1 MEEARQPWAEPPR
14 DAAATSPRDPSTA
27 AADAAPHAPHPALA
41 TAAQAAAREFLASPE
56 RAVHVPPAPPPAAAS
71 HHLNPTPPPAP
82 PAPPAHASATLATA
96 AQAAARSMSAA
107 PAPAATGSN
116 AIAITDSVVRELRR
130 QQDAA
135 RKLLDQD
142 VAPAHHRDAPTDAPT
157 DGAVAL
163 HGGDA
168 VDSDPASDS
177 DDDDAMDASTP
188 PSPSSGPPVPPTFA
202 VTGAPLDI
210 DAAWAAH
217 SRTPMDAS
225 MDGVAAAREA
235 WVCCDEPGC
244 GKWRRVPSAV
254 AHGVGDS
261 DSWRCADSRD
271 ARFAGCHLP
280 QELDD
285 DEIDRRVNAAAAA
298 EREALLAASRA
309 EAERL
314 KREKKRRLD
323 REYRER
329 KKARLAAERRAAR
342 VAAGLPPDSPP
353 RPPKKEKPPPKPK
366 PPPRPAPPPPPP
378 PPPPRFYPLAAV
390 MCVAEACGKWRR
402 VPRRVADQLGPRDR
416 WVCAF
421 NTAAPPEERQCAH
434 PQEWA
439 DDDAV
444 REWTREQ
451 RRLEEDARAAGA
463 PVDGD
468 PDAEPTKT
476 SAVSGGGG
484 GFGAVGAVGAVGAS
498 AEDDEAARRRREEAG
513 IRDDLPRGSVSGYAA
528 EAMTAEDEEA
538 HEDPTRAE
546 GTPRTIPPPRARGQP
561 HAAVPVLCG
570 GVPGVFLARRAM
582 FRCMCDEDLENCR
595 AASGDGDGVV
605 LTTTAFEKHC
615 GMEKSKNWRNSVSVV
630 CSDHPRPVKIGIWL
644 GEVGVDVARGK
655 GGGAAAGGSSN
666 KSGGGGGGADADAS
680 KRKAGKPVD
689 DRWQPAR
696 PGPLDALPLRNVMAA
711 LEALLDR
718 CWPESPEEGRRAV
731 ARAGAVCKA
740 WLCAAQT
747 VVKTRGMEKWRPE
760 KSPEPEVKTEETDAR
775 AEDDG
780 DAAAMDVD
788 AIKTEEQPE
797 RATAKKDESPP
808 ADRLPNGERAPE
820 GGYRAPEGAD
830 GAPEGADGAPE
841 GAERAPEDG
850 GLTEEELAAEEKRR
864 ARRERDRERR
874 RKEGYVERKFEV
886 DHTATRAQLA
896 AIEDYVPRGDPDEV
910 ARERTV
916 TLAPDQPTAASA
928 AAAKTAAAAAA
939 AASPPPPHIATKHP
953 GEDAV
958 DRRVR
963 VFWPEEN
970 AFFTGIVA
978 AYNSKTGK
986 HTINYDDGDVE
997 SVTLTKER
1005 MEWLEPDGAAMPP
1018 PGGGAVVV
1026 HPNGDISDPNKPP
1039 GWWPVVARWP
1049 TVDGKQSRRK
1059 VMGSQVHEQETYGVD
1074 YVTARDVVAC
1084 FRSVLPEYDDDELW
1098 AISDQLMMQVNASY
1112 GPMAPDCAATQSL
1125 ALAAE
1130 DCAEKM
1136 ERGRGARATASAKA
1150 LWRLAAEARSAP
1162 EMFAVHRKGFGVV
1175 CKDPAG
1181 VKAGDLVVDFLGEMY
1196 PPWAWMAKQDA
1207 IKTAQKLRGMKECG
1221 PPEFYNMQLERPPG
1235 DAEGFSILFVDAM
1248 HYNNYA
1254 ARLSHSCDPNVEVS
1268 LRAIDGKYCINFY
1281 AKKDV
1286 RPGEELCYNYHSC
1299 TDSMKEVEAAF
1310 CLCGAKRCRASYLA
1324 FVGEQ
1329 GNNHVLRRCHRLV
1342 ERQAALLAAGDAT
1355 GPPSDDA
1362 VAAMAEVGLKV
1373 GRGLLRDAPPWLTH
1387 FVGHVALFMRR
1398 ELARLPRDILA
1409 EHRATTAKEVKKAN
1423 GKWIPPPFGLGDAEI
1438 EALSVRE
1445 NRLQSMAICLSKV
1458 RYLLGRGSER
1468 APFADAPPPMTPLSE
1483 RDVAVRFFGT
1493 GRDSMLQ
1500 NLIACMAPHARHGED
1515 ALAHAAFVSEAE
1527 QVAREV
1533 CQGVGVDGEG
1543 AAKDDE
1549 GAEAEN
1555 EGGAN
1560 EAEGADGGAASRWKS
1575 EASRLPRRSTRE
1587 GLLWLRDR
1595 LASMPPTRGARHDV
1609 AAELVHMHAHT
1620 RRYWINSVDPA
1631 HAALRA
1637 DPIEVRENEVN
1648 SYGIGAEGASEKIVQ
1663 SVERTYKPGTTA
1675 GSLLMWYKQDIG
1687 DPGQWVQ
1694 SNRKGVITLPDLS
1707 CAYSPRPEIS
1717 VARATPRERET
1728 WLAHLATTPDQP
1740 WPMNS
1745 GPWGVSNAQRV
1756 HGSPMLDAF
1765 VDAHADGWGTTRGGE
1780 PDGEGAPKV
1789 DAAVLAWLLDRKSFG
1804 A

>member
-1 MEEARQPWAEPPR
+1 
-14 DAAATSPRDPSTA
+14 
-27 AADAAPHAPHPALA
+27 
-41 TAAQAAAREFLASPE
+41 
-56 RAVHVPPAPPPAAAS
+56 
-71 HHLNPTPPPAP
+71 
-82 PAPPAHASATLATA
+82 
-96 AQAAARSMSAA
+96 
-107 PAPAATGSN
+107 
-116 AIAITDSVVRELRR
+116 
-130 QQDAA
+130 
-135 RKLLDQD
+135 
-142 VAPAHHRDAPTDAPT
+142 
-157 DGAVAL
+157 
-163 HGGDA
+163 
-168 VDSDPASDS
+168 
-177 DDDDAMDASTP
+177 
-188 PSPSSGPPVPPTFA
+188 
-202 VTGAPLDI
+202 
-210 DAAWAAH
+210 
-217 SRTPMDAS
+217 
-225 MDGVAAAREA
+225 
-235 WVCCDEPGC
+235 
-244 GKWRRVPSAV
+244 
-254 AHGVGDS
+254 
-261 DSWRCADSRD
+261 
-271 ARFAGCHLP
+271 
-280 QELDD
+280 
-285 DEIDRRVNAAAAA
+285 
-298 EREALLAASRA
+298 
-309 EAERL
+309 
-314 KREKKRRLD
+314 
-323 REYRER
+323 
-329 KKARLAAERRAAR
+329 
-342 VAAGLPPDSPP
+342 
-353 RPPKKEKPPPKPK
+353 
-366 PPPRPAPPPPPP
+366 
-378 PPPPRFYPLAAV
+378 
-390 MCVAEACGKWRR
+390 
-402 VPRRVADQLGPRDR
+402 
-416 WVCAF
+416 
-421 NTAAPPEERQCAH
+421 
-434 PQEWA
+434 
-439 DDDAV
+439 
-444 REWTREQ
+444 
-451 RRLEEDARAAGA
+451 
-463 PVDGD
+463 
-468 PDAEPTKT
+468 
-476 SAVSGGGG
+476 
-484 GFGAVGAVGAVGAS
+484 
-498 AEDDEAARRRREEAG
+498 
-513 IRDDLPRGSVSGYAA
+513 
-528 EAMTAEDEEA
+528 MTAEDEEA

-561 HAAVPVLCG
+561 HAAVPAVCG

-582 FRCMCDEDLENCR
+582 FRCMCDETLENCR
-595 AASGDGDGVV
+595 AKSGDGDGVI

-644 GEVGVDVARGK
+644 GEVGIDVARGK

-666 KSGGGGGGADADAS
+666 KSSGGGADADAS
-680 KRKAGKPVD
+680 KRKGGKLAD

-696 PGPLDALPLRNVMAA
+696 PGPLDALPIRNIMAA

-731 ARAGAVCKA
+731 ARAGTVCKA

-760 KSPEPEVKTEETDAR
+760 KTPELEPEPEVKTEERETVA
-775 AEDDG
+775 AENG
-780 DAAAMDVD
+780 DAAMDVD
-788 AIKTEEQPE
+788 AIEAE
-797 RATAKKDESPP
+797 RATFSAKKDESPSV
-808 ADRLPNGERAPE
+808 ADAERVSNGEVSEE
-820 GGYRAPEGAD
+820 GD
-830 GAPEGADGAPE
+830 GAP
-841 GAERAPEDG
+841 G
-850 GLTEEELAAEEKRR
+850 GGDSTEEERAAEEKRR

-896 AIEDYVPRGDPDEV
+896 AIEEYVPRGDPDEV
-910 ARERTV
+910 SRERAV
-916 TLAPDQPTAASA
+916 TLAPDQPTAA
-928 AAAKTAAAAAA
+928 AAAAARLA
-939 AASPPPPHIATKHP
+939 AATAASSAPPPHVATKHP

-978 AYNSKTGK
+978 SYDGKTGT
-986 HTINYDDGDVE
+986 HVVHYDDGDVE

-1005 MEWLEPDGAAMPP
+1005 MEWLEPDGAALPP

-1059 VMGSQVHEQETYGVD
+1059 VMGSQVREQETYGVD
-1074 YVTARDVVAC
+1074 YVTGRDVVAC
-1084 FRSVLPEYDDDELW
+1084 FRLVLPEYDDDELW

-1112 GPMAPDCAATQSL
+1112 GPMTPDCAATQSL

-1136 ERGRGARATASAKA
+1136 ARRGGARATASAKA

-1268 LRAIDGKYCINFY
+1268 LRAIDGEYCINFY

-1286 RPGEELCYNYHSC
+1286 QPGEELCYNYHSC

-1355 GPPSDDA
+1355 GTPSDDA
-1362 VAAMAEVGLKV
+1362 VAAMAEVGLKI
-1373 GRGLLRDAPPWLTH
+1373 GRGLLRDAPPWLAH
-1387 FVGHVALFMRR
+1387 FVGHVARFMRR

-1468 APFADAPPPMTPLSE
+1468 APFADAPPPMTSLDE
-1483 RDVAVRFFGT
+1483 RDVAARFFGT

-1500 NLIACMAPHARHGED
+1500 NLVACMAPHARHGED
-1515 ALAHAAFVSEAE
+1515 AVAHAAFVSEAE

-1533 CQGVGVDGEG
+1533 RRG
-1543 AAKDDE
+1543 AGAEYVRGDAKDDDAKE
-1549 GAEAEN
+1549 DAKDDAKDAKD
-1555 EGGAN
+1555 AN
-1560 EAEGADGGAASRWKS
+1560 SDGSPS
-1575 EASRLPRRSTRE
+1575 PRRSVRE

-1620 RRYWINSVDPA
+1620 RRRWVNSAHAA

-1648 SYGIGAEGASEKIVQ
+1648 SYGIGAEGASAKIVQ
-1663 SVERTYKPGTTA
+1663 SVERTYKPGTVS

-1687 DPGQWVQ
+1687 DPVQWVQ

-1707 CAYSPRPEIS
+1707 CAYSSRPEIS

-1728 WLAHLATTPDQP
+1728 WLAHLAATPDQP

-1756 HGSPMLDAF
+1756 HGSPMLDAY
-1765 VDAHADGWGTTRGGE
+1765 VDAHENGWGTTRGGE